1 MNSIDENDRA
11 IQEKISKIFDCLLI
25 EHMIIFQNLKSNKD
39 DGSLEKWTRWTK
51 VGSLLISRHVIG
63 CALDHI
69 MTSLWITIYDVMMRS
84 SWRNNWTQIRRK
96 EQINKQEKEAG
107 VKYVK
112 TLVEKH
118 NSQKVGSK
126 YPFLIGHSKTNF
138 HWSKLAIFDPKWRH
152 NWKRK

>member
-11 IQEKISKIFDCLLI
+11 IQEKISQIFNLFMIEYMIFFKNFKI
-25 EHMIIFQNLKSNKD
+25 LKSDKD

-51 VGSLLISRHVIG
+51 VGSRTFDFLSRDWTLCRH
-63 CALDHI
+63 D
-69 MTSLWITIYDVMMRS
+69 DVMMTS
-84 SWRNNWTQIRRK
+84 SWRNDWIPIRRK

-118 NSQKVGSK
+118 NSQKVWVQMAISDWLLQNL
-126 YPFLIGHSKTNF
+126 FSLV
-138 HWSKLAIFDPKWRH
+138 WMAIFDPKFRH
-152 NWKRK
+152 NWKQK